1 VGKIMNAILEKIFHI
16 KKNQS
21 SIKTETVAGLTTFLA
36 MSYIIFVNPAIL
48 SLTGMDKGAVF
59 VATCLAAAFGSALMG
74 LLANYPIALAPGMAL
89 NTYFTYGV
97 VLGSGYSW
105 QLALGAV
112 FISGIIFLILS
123 ILPLR
128 EYLIDSIPKSLK
140 IAIVAGIGLFLGVI
154 GLKNAG
160 IMTDH
165 PFTFALAN
173 LKQPTVMMAMLGFFL
188 IIVLDTLGVIG
199 SIIISMSAVTI
210 MSIVLG
216 YTKFVGIFAMP
227 PSLMP
232 ILLQMDIA
240 GAFNLGLVT
249 IVFAFLFVDLFDN
262 TGTLIAIAHRA
273 GFMNENGKMP
283 RIGRVLLADS
293 AAAIMSAPL
302 GTSTTTSYL
311 ESAVGVKMGGRTG
324 LMAVVVA
331 ILFICALF
339 LSPLAH
345 TVPAYATA
353 PAIIYVACLMARAFT
368 ELNWKDATE
377 YAPGLIAAITMP
389 ITFSIAQGISLG
401 FISYTVIKI
410 VTGRYRELTPAVVI
424 LSIIFISREVFF

>member
-1 VGKIMNAILEKIFHI
+1 
-16 KKNQS
+16 
-21 SIKTETVAGLTTFLA
+21 

-48 SLTGMDKGAVF
+48 SLTGMDKGAIF

-154 GLKNAG
+154 GLKSAG
-160 IMTDH
+160 IMTGH
-165 PFTFALAN
+165 PLTLTLAS
-173 LKQPTVMMAMLGFFL
+173 LKQPTAMLAMLGFFL

-199 SIIISMSAVTI
+199 GIIISMFAVTAI
-210 MSIVLG
+210 SVVLG
-216 YTKFVGIFAMP
+216 YTKLIGVFAMP
-227 PSLMP
+227 PSIMP
-232 ILLQMDIA
+232 ILLEMDIA

-273 GFMNENGKMP
+273 GFMNKDGKMP
-283 RIGRVLLADS
+283 RINRVLIADS
-293 AAAIMSAPL
+293 AAAIASAAL

-331 ILFICALF
+331 ILFLAALF
-339 LSPLAH
+339 LSPLAQSI
-345 TVPAYATA
+345 PAYATA
-353 PAIIYVACLMARAFT
+353 PAIIYIACLMARSFT
-368 ELNWKDATE
+368 ELDWKDATE
-377 YAPGLIAAITMP
+377 YAPGLITAIAMP

-410 VTGRYRELTPAVVI
+410 ITGRYRELNPAMMV
-424 LSIIFISREVFF
+424 LSLIFISKEVFF

>member
-1 VGKIMNAILEKIFHI
+1 MIAMLDKMFEI

-21 SIKTETVAGLTTFLA
+21 SIKRETLAGLTTFLA
-36 MSYIIFVNPAIL
+36 MSYIIFVNPTIL
-48 SLTGMDKGAVF
+48 ALAGMDKGAVF

-97 VLGSGYSW
+97 VLGSGHSW

-123 ILPLR
+123 ILPIR

-154 GLKNAG
+154 GLKSAG
-160 IMTDH
+160 IMTGH
-165 PFTFALAN
+165 PLQLTLSN
-173 LKQPTVMMAMLGFFL
+173 LKQPTAMLAMLGFFL

-199 SIIISMSAVTI
+199 GIIISMFAVTAI
-210 MSIVLG
+210 GIILG
-216 YTKFVGIFAMP
+216 FTKLVGVFAMP
-227 PSLMP
+227 PSIMP
-232 ILLQMDIA
+232 ILLQMDIV

-273 GFMNENGKMP
+273 GFMDKNGKMP
-283 RIGRVLLADS
+283 RINRVLIADS
-293 AAAIMSAPL
+293 AAAIASAGL

-311 ESAVGVKMGGRTG
+311 ESAVGVKIGGRTG

-331 ILFICALF
+331 ILFLFTLF
-339 LSPLAH
+339 LSPLAESI
-345 TVPAYATA
+345 PAYATA
-353 PAIIYVACLMARAFT
+353 PAIIYIACLMARAFT

-377 YAPGLIAAITMP
+377 YAPALITAITMP
-389 ITFSIAQGISLG
+389 ITFSIAQGICLG
-401 FISYTVIKI
+401 FISYAVIKI
-410 VTGRYRELTPAVVI
+410 ITGRYRELNLA
-424 LSIIFISREVFF
+424 IIVLALIFVAKEVFL

>member
-1 VGKIMNAILEKIFHI
+1 MIAMLDKIFDI

-21 SIKTETVAGLTTFLA
+21 SIKRETLAGITTFLA

-48 SLTGMDKGAVF
+48 SLTGMDKGAIF

-123 ILPLR
+123 ILPVR

-154 GLKNAG
+154 GLKSAG
-160 IMTDH
+160 IMTGQ
-165 PFTFALAN
+165 PLVLTLAN
-173 LKQPTVMMAMLGFFL
+173 LKQPTAMLAMLGFFL

-199 SIIISMSAVTI
+199 GIIISMFAVTI
-210 MSIVLG
+210 ISVVLG
-216 YTKFVGIFAMP
+216 YTKLIGFFAMP
-227 PSLMP
+227 PSIMP

-273 GFMNENGKMP
+273 GFMDKKGKMP
-283 RIGRVLLADS
+283 RINRVLIADS
-293 AAAIMSAPL
+293 AAAIASAAL

-331 ILFICALF
+331 ILFLAALF
-339 LSPLAH
+339 LSPLAQSI
-345 TVPAYATA
+345 PAYATA
-353 PAIIYVACLMARAFT
+353 PAIIYIACLMARAFT
-368 ELNWKDATE
+368 ELDWKDATE
-377 YAPGLIAAITMP
+377 YAPALITAITMP
-389 ITFSIAQGISLG
+389 ITFSIAQGICLG
-401 FISYTVIKI
+401 FISYAVIKI
-410 VTGRYRELTPAVVI
+410 ITGRYRELNLAIII
-424 LSIIFISREVFF
+424 LALIFILKEVFV

>member
-1 VGKIMNAILEKIFHI
+1 MLEKIFQI
-16 KKNQS
+16 KQNQS
-21 SIKTETVAGLTTFLA
+21 TVKIEVLAGVTTFLA
-36 MSYIIFVNPAIL
+36 MSYIVFVNPSLL

-97 VLGSGYSW
+97 VLGAGYSW

-112 FISGIIFLILS
+112 FISGIIFFILS
-123 ILPLR
+123 ILPVR
-128 EYLIDSIPKSLK
+128 EYLIDCIPKSLK

-154 GLKNAG
+154 GLKSAG
-160 IMTDH
+160 IMTGD
-165 PFTFALAN
+165 PIALKLAN
-173 LKQPTVMMAMLGFFL
+173 LKQPTVMLAMLGFFL

-199 SIIISMSAVTI
+199 GIIISMFVVTAI
-210 MSIVLG
+210 GIISG
-216 YTKFVGIFAMP
+216 YTSFVGIFAMP
-227 PSLMP
+227 PSIMP

-273 GFMNENGKMP
+273 GFMNKDGKMP
-283 RIGRVLLADS
+283 RINRVLIADS
-293 AAAIMSAPL
+293 AAAIASATL

-331 ILFICALF
+331 ILFLFTLF
-339 LSPLAH
+339 LSPLAQSI
-345 TVPAYATA
+345 PAYATA
-353 PAIIYVACLMARAFT
+353 PAIIYIACLMARAFT
-368 ELNWKDATE
+368 DLDWKDATE
-377 YAPGLIAAITMP
+377 YAPALITAIVMP
-389 ITFSIAQGISLG
+389 VTFSIAQGICLG

-410 VTGRYRELTPAVVI
+410 ITGRYRDLNPALIVLT
-424 LSIIFISREVFF
+424 LIFISKEVFV